1 MAIYTLTVHWL
12 ESRSFN
18 PIPFPPMNYK
28 HDTKLLILALERLK
42 ENFSINT
49 RLNQMQ
55 REELGLVEQAYD
67 NPNETLQRIKRQLLV
82 TRHFKE
88 VSIEY
93 MDLYSHLIPVYQINP
108 LEKITD
114 AYLDQYLWFEAD
126 KRHLFPAWVK
136 PADSEPP
143 PLLVYKWCQGVNN
156 LHDVWSTNKGEC
168 VVMLETQLEALYDK
182 VDLTLFNRLLRLIVD
197 HSLADYMTNKNNIVI
212 AYKDMQHTN
221 SYGLIRGLQFASFL
235 TQYYGLVIDLLVL
248 GLRRA
253 SELAGPP
260 QMPNDY
266 LTFKDTESETSHPI
280 RLYTR
285 YIDKVRDHHMSD
297 IERASAHLSDR
308 SCLAYL

>member
-1 MAIYTLTVHWL
+1 
-12 ESRSFN
+12 
-18 PIPFPPMNYK
+18 
-28 HDTKLLILALERLK
+28 
-42 ENFSINT
+42 
-49 RLNQMQ
+49 
-55 REELGLVEQAYD
+55 
-67 NPNETLQRIKRQLLV
+67 
-82 TRHFKE
+82 
-88 VSIEY
+88 
-93 MDLYSHLIPVYQINP
+93 VYQINP

-156 LHDVWSTNKGEC
+156 LHDVWSTTKGEC

-285 YIDKVRDHHMSD
+285 YIDKVRL
-297 IERASAHLSDR
+297 AHEQ
-308 SCLAYL
+308 